1 MIISLGNNQ
10 CPLLPLC
17 HYSLEDSALNSVCN
31 IMHQNAQDRS
41 VYKNFEG
48 GGVDGR
54 RVGVGGVNKG
64 EVLQY

>member
-1 MIISLGNNQ
+1 
-10 CPLLPLC
+10 
-17 HYSLEDSALNSVCN
+17 
-31 IMHQNAQDRS
+31 MHQNAHDRS